1 MRRNHLFH
9 HRAVLMSAMLSISML
24 LSVITC
30 GTAHA
35 GVRSSGVS
43 NVNQAAASE
52 QTTVMSHMSY
62 ESTQG
67 GVEMNPYHNE
77 TSATSQTTAATPFAQ
92 HGRLQVRGIELVD
105 QSGAP
110 FQLKGV
116 STHGLQWFPQYVS
129 QESFASLQSWGANAV
144 RLAMYTGEGGYVSGG
159 DRAQLEATIDRS
171 VQAAAALGMYVIIDW
186 HILSDGNPNQHT
198 GEAVD
203 FFSRM
208 AAKYAGLGNVLYEI
222 CNEPNGGV
230 QWPEIKNYADQVIP
244 AIRQYDPTGI
254 IIVGTPNWSQDVEQ
268 VASAPLAQ
276 PGNVMYALHFYA
288 GTHKDNIRQKLV
300 TARAQGTPVI
310 ISEFSI
316 CDASGNGGIDYAS
329 AEAWN
334 QLICETGVSYFAW
347 SLSNKAETSALIS
360 SSCSRTSGW
369 SDAELSETGRWLK
382 TMLAAMPNE
391 S

>member
-1 MRRNHLFH
+1 
-9 HRAVLMSAMLSISML
+9 
-24 LSVITC
+24 
-30 GTAHA
+30 
-35 GVRSSGVS
+35 
-43 NVNQAAASE
+43 
-52 QTTVMSHMSY
+52 
-62 ESTQG
+62 
-67 GVEMNPYHNE
+67 
-77 TSATSQTTAATPFAQ
+77 
-92 HGRLQVRGIELVD
+92 
-105 QSGAP
+105 
-110 FQLKGV
+110 
-116 STHGLQWFPQYVS
+116 
-129 QESFASLQSWGANAV
+129 
-144 RLAMYTGEGGYVSGG
+144 
-159 DRAQLEATIDRS
+159 
-171 VQAAAALGMYVIIDW
+171 MYVIIDW

-254 IIVGTPNWSQDVEQ
+254 IIVGTPTWSQDVEQ
-268 VASAPLAQ
+268 VASAPVAQ
-276 PGNVMYALHFYA
+276 PWNVMYALHFYA
-288 GTHKDNIRQKLV
+288 GTHKDSLQQKLL

-329 AEAWN
+329 AEAWK
-334 QLICETGVSYFAW
+334 QLIQETGVSYFAW

-360 SSCSRTSGW
+360 NSCSRTSCW

-382 TMLAAMPNE
+382 TMLATTNKP
-391 S
+391 

>member
-1 MRRNHLFH
+1 MKRNHSFLH
-9 HRAVLMSAMLSISML
+9 TALLVSGVLGLSML
-24 LSVITC
+24 LSVTGCI
-30 GTAHA
+30 TAHA
-35 GVRSSGVS
+35 GVRSSGLP
-43 NVNQAAASE
+43 AAS
-52 QTTVMSHMSY
+52 
-62 ESTQG
+62 
-67 GVEMNPYHNE
+67 
-77 TSATSQTTAATPFAQ
+77 SQTSAATPFAQ

-105 QSGAP
+105 QSD
-110 FQLKGV
+110 
-116 STHGLQWFPQYVS
+116 GLQWFPQYVS

-159 DRAQLEATIDRS
+159 DRAQLEATIDRG
-171 VQAAAALGMYVIIDW
+171 VQSAAALGMYVIIDW

-222 CNEPNGGV
+222 CNEPNSGV
-230 QWPEIKNYADQVIP
+230 QWPEIKHYANQVIP

-254 IIVGTPNWSQDVEQ
+254 IIVGTPTWSQDVEQ
-268 VASAPLAQ
+268 VASAPVAQ

-288 GTHKDNIRQKLV
+288 GTHKDSLQQKLL

-334 QLICETGVSYFAW
+334 QLIQETGVSYFAW

-360 SSCSRTSGW
+360 SSCSRTSCW

-382 TMLAAMPNE
+382 TMLATTNKP
-391 S
+391 

>member
-1 MRRNHLFH
+1 MSG
-9 HRAVLMSAMLSISML
+9 VLGLSML
-24 LSVITC
+24 LSVVGCIT
-30 GTAHA
+30 AQA

-43 NVNQAAASE
+43 V
-52 QTTVMSHMSY
+52 
-62 ESTQG
+62 
-67 GVEMNPYHNE
+67 
-77 TSATSQTTAATPFAQ
+77 SASQTTAATPFAQ

-159 DRAQLEATIDRS
+159 NRAQLEATIDRG
-171 VQAAAALGMYVIIDW
+171 VQAAATLGMYVIIDW

-230 QWPEIKNYADQVIP
+230 QWPEIKHYADQVIP

-254 IIVGTPNWSQDVEQ
+254 IIVGTPTWSQDVEQ

-288 GTHKDNIRQKLV
+288 GTHKDNIR
-300 TARAQGTPVI
+300 
-310 ISEFSI
+310 
-316 CDASGNGGIDYAS
+316 
-329 AEAWN
+329 
-334 QLICETGVSYFAW
+334 
-347 SLSNKAETSALIS
+347 
-360 SSCSRTSGW
+360 
-369 SDAELSETGRWLK
+369 
-382 TMLAAMPNE
+382 
-391 S
+391 

>member
-1 MRRNHLFH
+1 MRRNHSFH
-9 HRAVLMSAMLSISML
+9 HSGVLMSTMLSVSML

-52 QTTVMSHMSY
+52 HTTVMSQMSY

-77 TSATSQTTAATPFAQ
+77 TSATSQTSAATPFAQ

-159 DRAQLEATIDRS
+159 DHAQLEATIDRG

-230 QWPEIKNYADQVIP
+230 QWPEIKHYANQVIP
-244 AIRQYDPTGI
+244 AIHQYDPTGI
-254 IIVGTPNWSQDVEQ
+254 IIVGTPTWSQDVEQ
-268 VASAPLAQ
+268 VASAPVSQ
-276 PGNVMYALHFYA
+276 PENVMYALHFYA
-288 GTHKDNIRQKLV
+288 GTHKDSLQQKLL

-329 AEAWN
+329 AEAWK
-334 QLICETGVSYFAW
+334 QLIQETGVSYFAW

-360 SSCSRTSGW
+360 SSCGRTSC
-369 SDAELSETGRWLK
+369 
-382 TMLAAMPNE
+382 
-391 S
+391 